1 MLNARDRCM
10 CIVMCL
16 GGGEDE
22 INDPADCSFR
32 DQVVHRRSSSLI
44 FRVVVN
50 FGYQGCCPVGG
61 RGSGR

>member
-32 DQVVHRRSSSLI
+32 VKSFIDGC
-44 FRVVVN
+44 FR
-50 FGYQGCCPVGG
+50 
-61 RGSGR
+61 

>member
-1 MLNARDRCM
+1 MLNARGGCM

-22 INDPADCSFR
+22 INDPVDKMSK
-32 DQVVHRRSSSLI
+32 VIHRRLSSLI

-50 FGYQGCCPVGG
+50 FGCQRWCLAGG